1 MVKRNR
7 QRRAGR
13 DSLLTGKR
21 RRARATARVRLEA
34 PLPRGATRR
43 ASLNPKAK
51 AAHVDVR
58 ADRASNAERAAYQAA
73 LRDFEAG
80 IHQFHK
86 QNFQRAAAIFEKLA
100 THPAREIADRAR
112 VHLQQCKPRVGRE
125 LPAARTAEDYY
136 LHGIAALNN
145 RQFGLAVD
153 YLIKANKLQPNREH
167 VHYALGAAYA
177 SQGDTERAL
186 QHLATAIQLR
196 PANRILARSDE
207 DFQAIASE
215 PRFRQL
221 VTSGSPPA

>member
-1 MVKRNR
+1 MEV
-7 QRRAGR
+7 RA
-13 DSLLTGKR
+13 
-21 RRARATARVRLEA
+21 E
-34 PLPRGATRR
+34 R
-43 ASLNPKAK
+43 AS
-51 AAHVDVR
+51 D
-58 ADRASNAERAAYQAA
+58 AERAAYQAA

-80 IHQFHK
+80 IHQLHK

-153 YLIKANKLQPNREH
+153 YLVKANKLQPNGEH

-207 DFQAIASE
+207 DFHAISAE